1 MQNSHGEMSVQ
12 KDKTRRAFL
21 KDATTIDLA
30 ARRADVVGGFEAPPG
45 TYAL

>member
-1 MQNSHGEMSVQ
+1 MEEG
-12 KDKTRRAFL
+12 KTRRAFL

-30 ARRADVVGGFEAPPG
+30 ARRADVVGGFAAPPG

>member
-1 MQNSHGEMSVQ
+1 MHEGE
-12 KDKTRRAFL
+12 TRRAFL
-21 KDATTIDLA
+21 KNATTIDLA